1 MARVPPRF
9 FICIGAQ
16 KAGTTWLAE
25 QLRQHP
31 EFSFPPRKEIRYF
44 DTKHLREFAHV
55 PEQRLHEFCSR
66 VARIPEE
73 KAQLTP
79 VQARVLRWL
88 ANSAL
93 VAPQDYDDRWYWSLF
108 GEVDDSK
115 ITGDFSPTYSLLPET
130 GIRHIRD
137 CAPHAK
143 LFFVLRN
150 PVERTWSG
158 AAYALRRQI
167 TATGELP
174 TTKRIRAAALG
185 NIQGELSNYRR
196 TIEAYESV
204 FGAGC
209 LNILFYDLL
218 CKEPLDFLQQFCAA
232 IGAGFDARW
241 FTRLGKRVNQG
252 PHLPRDPAIVCEI
265 ARACSDQLEW
275 LAGRFGGFAETWRK
289 ESEILIGSTRTA
301 AI

>member
-1 MARVPPRF
+1 MGRVPSRF
-9 FICIGAQ
+9 LICIGAQ

-44 DTKHLREFAHV
+44 DTKHV
-55 PEQRLHEFCSR
+55 PEFEHVRAQRLDEFCSR
-66 VARIPEE
+66 VSRIPEG

-79 VQARVLRWL
+79 AQARVLRWL
-88 ANSAL
+88 AKNAF
-93 VAPQDYDDRWYWSLF
+93 VAPEEYDDRWYWSLF
-108 GEVDDSK
+108 NEIDDSK
-115 ITGDFSPTYSLLPET
+115 ITGDFSPTYSLLPAA
-130 GIRHIRD
+130 GIRHIKD

-158 AAYALRRQI
+158 AAYALRRQV

-174 TTKRIRAAALG
+174 SNKRIRAAALG
-185 NIQGELSNYRR
+185 NTQGELSNYRR
-196 TIEAYESV
+196 TIESFESV
-204 FGAGC
+204 FGRGC

-218 CKEPLDFLQQFCAA
+218 CADPLEFLRRFCATA
-232 IGAGFDARW
+232 ETEFDAKW

-252 PHLPRDPAIVCEI
+252 PQLPRDSAIVREI
-265 ARACSDQLEW
+265 ARSCRDQLEW
-275 LAGRFGGFAETWRK
+275 LAGRFGGFAENWRMEADALI
-289 ESEILIGSTRTA
+289 ESARTA